1 MLNKIYDF
9 IDFPKKLTKICKHEN
24 IDKIIARGAPP
35 GAIAMKV
42 SRRTGIPFYVE
53 SFEPHADYMLE
64 SGTWKK
70 YDPRY
75 VFQKKWERRQF
86 KKATALMPVAE
97 NYKNQLVE
105 KNVDPAKIDVMPCCV
120 PVEKFAFN
128 DTARQKI
135 RKELKCEDFV
145 TGIYTGKF
153 GGIYYREEAFSI
165 FKRAFTFFDGNFL
178 LVILTPDDKHWINS
192 MLVKYSLPSE
202 RVFIASVP
210 HEKVSGYLSA
220 SDFAFSLQSPKK
232 SNLYL
237 SPIKTGEYW
246 ASGLPILMTAG
257 VGDDS
262 RILQEENAGAVFKNY
277 KDNWRIAKG
286 FNKIEELIKEPGI
299 RTRLM
304 QLAEKYKSFD
314 IVEGV
319 YGKWYRD

>member
-145 TGIYTGKF
+145 TGIYTGKLV
-153 GGIYYREEAFSI
+153 ASI
-165 FKRAFTFFDGNFL
+165 TGKKL
-178 LVILTPDDKHWINS
+178 LVFLKELLRFLMVIS
-192 MLVKYSLPSE
+192 
-202 RVFIASVP
+202 
-210 HEKVSGYLSA
+210 
-220 SDFAFSLQSPKK
+220 
-232 SNLYL
+232 
-237 SPIKTGEYW
+237 YW
-246 ASGLPILMTAG
+246 
-257 VGDDS
+257 
-262 RILQEENAGAVFKNY
+262 
-277 KDNWRIAKG
+277 
-286 FNKIEELIKEPGI
+286 
-299 RTRLM
+299 
-304 QLAEKYKSFD
+304 
-314 IVEGV
+314 
-319 YGKWYRD
+319 